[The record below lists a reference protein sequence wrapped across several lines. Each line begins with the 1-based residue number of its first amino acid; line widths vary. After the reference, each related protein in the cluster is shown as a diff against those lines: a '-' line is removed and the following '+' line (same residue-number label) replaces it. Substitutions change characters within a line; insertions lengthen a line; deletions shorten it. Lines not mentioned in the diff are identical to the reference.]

1 MADLIFFKD
10 LPLDITVNSQGDMSD
25 VVNAD
30 SIKQGLR
37 MMVNTARGSRIFLPD
52 YGCRIRAFLFEPFDE
67 DTARRI
73 GEELQNTIKN
83 YEKRIQV
90 INVNVQMDFTNN
102 SYAIDVIY
110 RIIAT
115 NQVENLDV
123 TLERL

>member
-10 LPLDITVNSQGDMSD
+10 LALDITVNSQGDISD
-25 VVNAD
+25 VVNAE

-37 MMVNTARGSRIFLPD
+37 MMIDTARGSRIFLPD
-52 YGCRIRAFLFEPFDE
+52 YGCRVRAFLFEPFDE

-83 YEKRIQV
+83 YEKRIQLL
-90 INVNVQMDFTNN
+90 NLQVQMDFNDN
-102 SYAIDVIY
+102 SYEINVIY
-110 RIIAT
+110 KIIAT
-115 NQVENLDV
+115 NQIENLDV